1 MRGTKG
7 NMSSEDQISSSIG
20 ARKQIEIYR
29 QMTGAERLR
38 IGCEL
43 YEMAK
48 EIVSSSV
55 RRMFPHL
62 DELELEEKIK
72 ERMSRGAS

>member
-1 MRGTKG
+1 
-7 NMSSEDQISSSIG
+7 MSLEKQIDSFNG
-20 ARKQIEIYR
+20 AGKQIEIYR

-48 EIVSSSV
+48 EIVSAGI

-62 DELELEEKIK
+62 NEPELSEKVK
-72 ERMSRGAS
+72 ERMSKRHS